1 MFIGTYYHTIEEK
14 GRVSL
19 PKKFRE
25 FGENWIIT
33 RGLDGGLFLFLNNTF
48 TAELEKL
55 SQFAFT
61 KKAHRDIIRLMTNEA
76 QELQVDS
83 SGRLLLPD
91 YLRATAQLTKEV
103 AIVGSYQRIEIWDVQ
118 KYHEYIDHLE
128 KHAEEIAEKVGERE

>member
-1 MFIGTYYHTIEEK
+1 MFIGTDYHTIEEK

-19 PKKFRE
+19 PKNFRKF
-25 FGENWIIT
+25 GTDWIIT

-55 SQFAFT
+55 NQLAFT
-61 KKAHRDIIRLMTNEA
+61 KKAHRDLNRLMANEA
-76 QELQVDS
+76 QELQVDQ

-103 AIVGSYQRIEIWDVQ
+103 AIIGSYQR
-118 KYHEYIDHLE
+118 
-128 KHAEEIAEKVGERE
+128 